1 MFRIL
6 SFAFLLFGFIILQ
19 AQVLV
24 AQPKPLTVKVAVE
37 TGVANYGSIKARLN
51 NIKGSKAALLGT
63 RREYLPDLNIS
74 AQQDYGTIN
83 GQSGP
88 LYGFRGL
95 SASSGGPSLESQNW
109 NSAFGALY
117 LANINWDFFSF
128 GRIRE
133 RINAAKALLARDETD
148 IEQEI
153 FQHEIR
159 VAAAYLNLLAAQRL
173 TRSQQNNL
181 DRASRLR
188 DVVVART
195 KNGLNPGVDS
205 SQANAEIS
213 SAKIS
218 LVRAKD
224 YEQEQASQLA
234 QFMGIVAQDFV
245 LDSVFISRIPV
256 SIFDS
261 VHADNNHPAL
271 NYYKSLINVS
281 DQQVKYLRT
290 FNYPS
295 FSLFTVIQSRGSG
308 FDYNYGQQFPTA
320 YSKSYLDGT
329 KPARSNY
336 LAGVGFIWNLT
347 TPLRVQQQ
355 VQTQR
360 YNSLALKDEYNQA
373 AQQYQNQALLATNKI
388 KNAMENYLEAPIQV
402 KAAGDAYLQ
411 KSVLYK
417 NGLSNIV
424 DITQA
429 LYTLNRAETDR
440 VIAYS
445 NVWQALLLK
454 AAATG
459 NFGIFI
465 NEF

>member
-1 MFRIL
+1 MLRLFAVALLLSLNIL
-6 SFAFLLFGFIILQ
+6 LP
-19 AQVLV
+19 LV
-24 AQPKPLTVKVAVE
+24 TLAQPKPLTIKVAVE
-37 TGVANYGSIKARLN
+37 TGVANYGSIKSRLN

-63 RREYLPDLNIS
+63 RREYFPDLNLS

-95 SASSGGPSLESQNW
+95 SASSAGPPLESQNW

-128 GRIRE
+128 GRIKE
-133 RINAAKALLARDETD
+133 RINTAKAVLARDEID
-148 IEQEI
+148 LEQEI

-181 DRASRLR
+181 ERASRLR

-218 LVRAKD
+218 LVRARD
-224 YEQEQASQLA
+224 DEQEQATQLA
-234 QFMGIVAQDFV
+234 QFMGIVAQEFL
-245 LDSVFISRIPV
+245 LDSLFISRIPV

-261 VHADNNHPAL
+261 VQSVNNHPAL
-271 NYYKSLINVS
+271 NYYKSLVNVS
-281 DQQVKYLRT
+281 DQQVNYLRT
-290 FNYPS
+290 LNYPI
-295 FSLFTVIQSRGSG
+295 FSLFTVVQSRGSG
-308 FDYNYGQQFPTA
+308 FGYNYGEQFPRA

-347 TPLRVQQQ
+347 TPSRVQQQ
-355 VQTQR
+355 VLTQR
-360 YNSLALKDEYNQA
+360 FNSLALQDEYNQA
-373 AQQYQNQALLATNKI
+373 VQQFQNQALLATNKI
-388 KNAMENYLEAPIQV
+388 RNAMENYREAPIQV

-440 VIAYS
+440 DIAYS

-459 NFGIFI
+459 NFSIFI